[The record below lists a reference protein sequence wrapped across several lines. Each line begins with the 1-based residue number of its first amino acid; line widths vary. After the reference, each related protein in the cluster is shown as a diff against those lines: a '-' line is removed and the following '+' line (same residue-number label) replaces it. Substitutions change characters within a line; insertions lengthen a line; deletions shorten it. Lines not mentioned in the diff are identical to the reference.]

1 MQTRQCCAMLFMV
14 TQSRQMFAFI
24 PQGCNAI
31 RRFVNQVSLVAV
43 KALNP
48 QQDYTRSL
56 TRLNIPVE

>member
-1 MQTRQCCAMLFMV
+1 MLFMV
-14 TQSRQMFAFI
+14 TQSRLMFASI